1 MKNITEY
8 LNETLEVRFKY
19 RGELTKMGVKEY
31 LSALTDRK
39 LKPGIGTS
47 KLEGVFRTMGFDY
60 KTATEIRKNPNY
72 TMSFGSYFIGHGMS
86 KFVARFK
93 DGSLTEVMF
102 SKGRLM
108 EMTNTTKDGN
118 EDTRYPSV
126 GQVEDGADWR
136 DKIVDILCRKIED
149 LCEATEYIMP

>member
-8 LNETLEVRFKY
+8 LNESLEVRFKY

-31 LSALTDRK
+31 LSALTDKK
-39 LKPGIGTS
+39 LKPGLGTG
-47 KLEGVFRTMGFDY
+47 KLEGVFRTMGFKFSTLKSVTDN
-60 KTATEIRKNPNY
+60 TSD
-72 TMSFGSYFIGHGMS
+72 TMSFASGSIGHGMS

-126 GQVEDGADWR
+126 GQVSDGADWR
-136 DKIVDILCRKIED
+136 DKIVEILCRKIED
-149 LCEATEYIMP
+149 LCESTEYVMP

>member
-8 LNETLEVRFKY
+8 LNESLEVRFKY
-19 RGELTKMGVKEY
+19 RGEITKMSVKEY

-39 LKPGIGTS
+39 LKPGLGIS
-47 KLEGVFRTMGFDY
+47 KLEGVFRTMGFEY

-72 TMSFGSYFIGHGMS
+72 TMMFGSYFIGHGMN

-102 SKGRLM
+102 DKGRLM
-108 EMTNTTKDGN
+108 QMTNTTKEGE

-126 GQVEDGADWR
+126 REVGTDWR
-136 DKIVDILCRKIED
+136 EKIVEILCRKIED
-149 LCEATEYIMP
+149 LCEATDYIM